1 MKKLVDGRWLYV
13 LAGILNIAVGV
24 MFYAVNLQPQ
34 PAQLATI
41 TAVVHKPQLP
51 KVRVVP
57 ATTGVPTRIVI
68 PSLKIDLVVGVGSF
82 NAASR
87 SWTIDASRAF
97 YADISL
103 PANNSNGRT
112 LIYGHAQWQV
122 FGNLPDI
129 RPQAEAIVYTDSG
142 YEFHYSYQSRTD
154 VVPTD
159 TTIFSASG
167 PPTLVL
173 QTCSGNW
180 DAYRTMY
187 YFKFEAL
194 NKV

>member
-1 MKKLVDGRWLYV
+1 M

-34 PAQLATI
+34 Q
-41 TAVVHKPQLP
+41 PQLMTIETIIHRP
-51 KVRVVP
+51 QPSRLRIIP
-57 ATTGVPTRIVI
+57 AIAGTPTHILV
-68 PSLKIDLVVGVGSF
+68 PSLKIDLAVGVGSF
-82 NAASR
+82 DAASN

-129 RPQAEAIVYTDSG
+129 TPQAEAIVDTDNG
-142 YEFHYSYQSRTD
+142 YEFRYSYQSKTD
-154 VVPTD
+154 FSPAD

-167 PPTLVL
+167 PPTLIL

-187 YFKFEAL
+187 SFKFEAVTKL
-194 NKV
+194 

>member
-1 MKKLVDGRWLYV
+1 MKQLVDGRWFYV
-13 LAGILNIAVGV
+13 LVGVLNVAIGV
-24 MFYAVNLQPQ
+24 MFYTVNLQPQ
-34 PAQLATI
+34 Q
-41 TAVVHKPQLP
+41 PQLVTIEP
-51 KVRVVP
+51 IIHRPQPSRLHIIP
-57 ATTGVPTRIVI
+57 AITGTPTRILV
-68 PSLKIDLVVGVGSF
+68 PSLKIDLAVGVGSF
-82 NAASR
+82 DVTSN

-129 RPQAEAIVYTDSG
+129 GPQAEAIVETDSG
-142 YEFHYSYQSRTD
+142 YEFHYSYQSKTD
-154 VVPTD
+154 VAPTD

-167 PPTLVL
+167 PPTLIL

-187 YFKFEAL
+187 SFKFETVT
-194 NKV
+194 KI